1 MMQSSRVRIATV
13 ALVLVALT
21 GCAGGDV
28 DDAEDPGAD
37 TSEDAT
43 TDDTTDDTTD
53 AGETADDTAEEE
65 GAGTSSPTVVVRDI
79 AFQESSVTVQAGT
92 PVTWSNEDGVAHTV
106 TAGTPE
112 EPTGEFDE
120 ELPAGGE
127 VQVTL
132 DEPGTYAYWCRI
144 HPSMTAEVVVEQA
157 G

>member
-1 MMQSSRVRIATV
+1 MMQTGRMTITTAV
-13 ALVLVALT
+13 LVLIGLA
-21 GCAGGDV
+21 GCAGDEL
-28 DDAEDPGAD
+28 DDAEDPVAD

-43 TDDTTDDTTD
+43 D
-53 AGETADDTAEEE
+53 TADDPAGEEAPATA
-65 GAGTSSPTVVVRDI
+65 SPTVVVRDI
-79 AFQESSVTVQAGT
+79 AFQEPSITVQAGT

-112 EPTGEFDE
+112 ESTGEFDE

-132 DEPGTYAYWCRI
+132 DDPGTYAYWCRI
-144 HPSMTAEVVVEQA
+144 HPSMTAEVVVEPA